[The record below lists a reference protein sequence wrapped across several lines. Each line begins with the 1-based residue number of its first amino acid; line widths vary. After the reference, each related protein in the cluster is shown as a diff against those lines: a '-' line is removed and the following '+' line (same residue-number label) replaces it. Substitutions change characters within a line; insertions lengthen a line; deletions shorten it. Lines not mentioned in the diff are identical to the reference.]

1 MIYERCVNAVDLHA
15 GSPEERAFLE
25 HVVGLLD
32 NPRLWIQLVP
42 VPVMYW
48 RDKGTRIEARGVAM
62 PALAM
67 PYSPGGRARGRLTLS
82 LSNAEGNVYLSPFPR
97 DLDDAKYVVLE
108 AQARGAA
115 AVVFY
120 GKPRR
125 IVVTGRPDYSDSPA
139 PVGIPVASAG
149 PQVLDLVGD
158 VVELVS
164 EVERREATGYS
175 LMALNSLDEPLLISA
190 HLDHWL
196 HGAADNCAGVEAAV
210 KAFLNLVGQYDDAP
224 VGLLL
229 TTAEEGTGPHIPSL
243 YWAWGAR
250 AIFRGWKFSPR
261 ALVNMDVVGHGR
273 EKAYGMPYLARAV
286 ADLNAPIPYFDSL
299 YLETA
304 GMPSLTISGIDGIWD
319 VYHSQDDSV
328 VDMAAVDS
336 AAVSAM
342 RIAAGLLREVP
353 IPDVEK
359 RLESLGVPMSDPS
372 REERYRAWSL
382 IYNYVVTYGG
392 TAEYA
397 EIKYVDIPAYLEW
410 LGRCTGLCPH
420 RVEALDGPTLYEG
433 GHYNAAALYRD
444 RVYYELRR

>member
-1 MIYERCVNAVDLHA
+1 MIYEKCVNVVDLHA
-15 GSPEERAFLE
+15 GSPEEGEFVE
-25 HVVGLLD
+25 HVVGMLD
-32 NPRLWIQLVP
+32 NPRLLVMLIPTP
-42 VPVMYW
+42 VAYW
-48 RDKGTRIEARGVAM
+48 RDRGTHIEARGSVL

-67 PYSPGGRARGRLTLS
+67 PYSPGGRARGRLTQS

-115 AVVFY
+115 GVVFY
-120 GKPRR
+120 GRPRR

-139 PVGIPVASAG
+139 PVRIPVASVG
-149 PQVLDLVGD
+149 PQVLDLVGE

-164 EVERREATGYS
+164 DVELRESTGYS
-175 LMALNSLDEPLLISA
+175 VMALNSLDEPLVISA
-190 HLDHWL
+190 HFDHWL

-250 AIFRGWKFSPR
+250 TIFRLWRFAPR
-261 ALVNMDVVGHGR
+261 ALINIDVVGRGG
-273 EKAYGMPYLARAV
+273 EKTYGVPYLARAV
-286 ADLNAPIPYFDSL
+286 EELNYPIPYFDSL

-304 GMPSLTISGIDGIWD
+304 GMPSLTISGIDGIWE
-319 VYHSQDDSV
+319 VYHSPEDNL
-328 VDMAAVDS
+328 VDADTVDGT
-336 AAVSAM
+336 AISAM
-342 RIAAGLLREVP
+342 RMARDLLGDVP
-353 IPDVEK
+353 APDVK
-359 RLESLGVPMSDPS
+359 GRLESLGISVSDMS

-392 TAEYA
+392 TAEYS

-410 LGRCTGLCPH
+410 LRHCTEGCPH
-420 RVEALDGPTLYEG
+420 RVELLDGPILYEG
-433 GHYNAAALYRD
+433 APYNAAALYRD
-444 RVYYELRR
+444 RMYYELRR

>member
-1 MIYERCVNAVDLHA
+1 MDLHA

-32 NPRLWIQLVP
+32 NPRLWMQLVP

-48 RDKGTRIEARGVAM
+48 RDRNTRIEARNATV

-97 DLDDAKYVVLE
+97 DLDDAKYVVME
-108 AQARGAA
+108 AQARGAT

-139 PVGIPVASAG
+139 PVGIPVASAT
-149 PQVLDLVGD
+149 PRVLDLVGEM
-158 VVELVS
+158 VELVS
-164 EVERREATGYS
+164 EVERRETTGYS
-175 LMALNSLDEPLLISA
+175 LIALNSLDEPLVISA
-190 HLDHWL
+190 HFDHWL

-229 TTAEEGTGPHIPSL
+229 TTAEEGTGPHVPSL
-243 YWAWGAR
+243 YWAWAAR
-250 AIFRGWKFSPR
+250 TIFRGWRFSPR
-261 ALVNMDVVGHGR
+261 ALVNMDVVGHGGER
-273 EKAYGMPYLARAV
+273 AYGTPYLARAI
-286 ADLNAPIPYFDSL
+286 AGLSAPIPYFDSI
-299 YLETA
+299 YLEMA

-359 RLESLGVPMSDPS
+359 RLESLGVPVSDMS

-382 IYNYVVTYGG
+382 IYNYVVAYGG
-392 TAEYA
+392 AAEYSQVM
-397 EIKYVDIPAYLEW
+397 YVDVPNYLE
-410 LGRCTGLCPH
+410 GLKHCVAGCPH
-420 RVEALDGPTLYEG
+420 RVELLDGPILYEG
-433 GHYNAAALYRD
+433 GHYDAAALYRD